1 MEKKEKLPTKI
12 KWAQR
17 MFQVG
22 GNIAPSVMLP
32 LFVKLAFT
40 PKKVSLKPPHLEC
53 LKTAEHHFLDTHE
66 FRNPK
71 KKIRV
76 AYYIWGKGAKTVLL
90 VHGWD
95 AKAVDY
101 YKMIP
106 VLLEQGYRVVAFD
119 GPGHGLSQGERSNLV
134 DFKELMPRLI
144 KKIGVPYAII
154 GHSMGGGASTYML
167 MEYDIKVQRLV
178 LLAIP
183 IISRLYFDMAFNM
196 LKIPGRMRKLFIAE
210 AEKNLGEK
218 MDYYNLIER
227 NEPIKSDKVLL
238 VYEEHDQEVPL
249 THIKQFLKSKPFIQS
264 FMVSNVGHN
273 RVIKDKHITEQIVE
287 FLKC

>member
-1 MEKKEKLPTKI
+1 MEKKKPVPSKL
-12 KWAQR
+12 KWIQR

-40 PKKVSLKPPHLEC
+40 PKKVSLKPPHLDC
-53 LKTAEHHFLDTHE
+53 LKDAEHLFLDTTE

-76 AYYIWGKGAKTVLL
+76 AYYVWGKGNKTILL

-106 VLLEQGYRVVAFD
+106 VLVANGYRVVAFD

-134 DFKELMPRLI
+134 DFKELMPKLI
-144 KKIGVPYAII
+144 KKIGTPYAIV

-167 MEYDIKVQRLV
+167 MEYEIKVERLV

-183 IISRLYFDMAFNM
+183 IISKLYFDMAFNT
-196 LKIPGRMRKLFIAE
+196 LKIPGKMRKLFLHE
-210 AEKNLGEK
+210 AEVQLGEK

-227 NEPIKSDKVLL
+227 KQNIKADKILL
-238 VYEEHDQEVPL
+238 VYEEYDEEVPVAQ
-249 THIKQFLKSKPFIQS
+249 IRQFLKSKPEIES
-264 FMVSNVGHN
+264 VMVSGVGHN
-273 RVIKDKHITEQIVE
+273 RVIKDKGITEKIVE
-287 FLKC
+287 FLK